1 MGIVLKIIPGLV
13 ICLIIALVSQSLSYI
28 LPIGAATFSILI
40 GLLIGNTVHLK
51 SYFEGGR
58 KFAESKLLEISIFL
72 LGATISVQMISLLG
86 LKGIIL
92 IVTQMCFVIIFTI
105 WIGEKL
111 GFGLNFSYL
120 MASGNAVCGSS
131 AIGATAPAIHA
142 TQEEKGLAVTLVNMM
157 GTVLMF
163 ILPVIASVLYHSQTL
178 PTSALIGSTLQSVG
192 QVVASGS
199 LVNDEVKNY
208 ATLFKLIRVVF
219 LVFVVFSLS
228 NIKRRN
234 IPTED
239 SSEKVRIQFPWYVI
253 GFVILCV
260 LYSLGVLPSWAA
272 TISNNTSHLLE
283 IIALAA
289 IGLNVN
295 LKRIIKQGKLLS
307 LYALSIVGFQILL
320 AILLI
325 QLFY

>member
-1 MGIVLKIIPGLV
+1 MGNLYKAIPGIVL
-13 ICLIIALVSQSLSYI
+13 CLFIALISETLSYI
-28 LPIGAATFSILI
+28 LPVGAATFSILI
-40 GLLIGNTVHLK
+40 GLIVGNTIHLK
-51 SYFEGGR
+51 PYFEGGR

-72 LGATISVQMISLLG
+72 LGATISIQMIGLLG
-86 LKGIIL
+86 LKGILL
-92 IVTQMCFVIIFTI
+92 IVIQMCLVIIFTI
-105 WIGEKL
+105 WLGEKL

-131 AIGATAPAIHA
+131 AIGATAPAIQA

-163 ILPVIASVLYHSQTL
+163 ILPLIASVLYHSETL

-228 NIKRRN
+228 SIKRRHLA
-234 IPTED
+234 ED
-239 SSEKVRIQFPWYVI
+239 SIEKVKIQFPWYVI

-260 LYSLGVLPSWAA
+260 FYSLGVIPSWAA
-272 TISNNTSHLLE
+272 NISNKTSHLFE

-295 LKRIIKQGKLLS
+295 LKMIIKQGKSLS
-307 LYALSIVGFQILL
+307 LYALSIVGFQIII

-325 QLFY
+325 QVIY

>member
-1 MGIVLKIIPGLV
+1 MGNIYKAIPGVVL
-13 ICLIIALVSQSLSYI
+13 CLLIALISESLSYI
-28 LPIGAATFSILI
+28 LPVGAATFSILI
-40 GLLIGNTVHLK
+40 GLIVGNTVHLN
-51 SYFEGGR
+51 SYFEVGR
-58 KFAESKLLEISIFL
+58 KFAESKLLEVSIFL
-72 LGATISVQMISLLG
+72 LGATISIQMISLLG
-86 LKGIIL
+86 LKGILL
-92 IVTQMCFVIIFTI
+92 IVTQMCLVIIFTI
-105 WIGEKL
+105 WLGEKL

-131 AIGATAPAIHA
+131 AIGATAPAIQA

-157 GTVLMF
+157 GTILMF
-163 ILPVIASVLYHSQTL
+163 IMPLIASVLYHSETL

-228 NIKRRN
+228 TIKRRH
-234 IPTED
+234 IEEE
-239 SSEKVRIQFPWYVI
+239 SIEKVKIQFPWYVI

-260 LYSLGVLPSWAA
+260 FYSLGLLPGWAA
-272 TISNNTSHLLE
+272 NISNKTSHLFE

-295 LKRIIKQGKLLS
+295 LKMIIKQGKSLS
-307 LYALSIVGFQILL
+307 LYALSIVGFQIII

-325 QLFY
+325 QVIY

>member
-1 MGIVLKIIPGLV
+1 MGNMIKVFPGLLF
-13 ICLIIALVSQSLSYI
+13 CLVIALISQTLSFVV
-28 LPIGAATFSILI
+28 PIGAATFSILL
-40 GLLIGNTVHLK
+40 GLLIGNSFRLK
-51 SYFEGGR
+51 AQFENGR

-86 LKGIIL
+86 LKGILFIVMQMSLVIL
-92 IVTQMCFVIIFTI
+92 FTI

-111 GFGLNFSYL
+111 GFGGNFSYL

-131 AIGATAPAIHA
+131 AIGATAPAIQA

-163 ILPVIASVLYHSQTL
+163 VLPIIASILYHLETV

-199 LVNDEVKNY
+199 LVNDDVKNY
-208 ATLFKLIRVVF
+208 ATLFKLIRVIL
-219 LVFVVFSLS
+219 LVVVVVILS

-234 IPTED
+234 LAEFTT
-239 SSEKVRIQFPWYVI
+239 EKVKIKFPWYVI
-253 GFVILCV
+253 GFVSLCI
-260 LYSLGVLPSWAA
+260 LYSFGAFPNWVA
-272 TISNNTSHLLE
+272 TISNQTSHLFE

-295 LKRIIKQGKLLS
+295 IKLIVKQGRSLS
-307 LYALSIVGFQILL
+307 LYALCIVGFQVLL
-320 AILLI
+320 AILFI
-325 QLFY
+325 QIIY

>member
-1 MGIVLKIIPGLV
+1 MGNIFKVLPGL
-13 ICLIIALVSQSLSYI
+13 IFCLLIALISQTLSYI
-28 LPIGAATFSILI
+28 LPVGAATFSILI
-40 GLLIGNTVHLK
+40 GLVVGNTVQLK
-51 SYFEGGR
+51 PYFEGGR

-72 LGATISVQMISLLG
+72 LGATISVQMISILG
-86 LKGIIL
+86 LKGILL
-92 IVTQMCFVIIFTI
+92 IITQMCLVIIFTI
-105 WIGEKL
+105 WTGEKL

-163 ILPVIASVLYHSQTL
+163 VLPAIASVLYHSETL
-178 PTSALIGSTLQSVG
+178 STSALIGSTLQSVG

-228 NIKRRN
+228 NIKKRHLA
-234 IPTED
+234 ED
-239 SSEKVRIQFPWYVI
+239 STEKVKIQFPWYVI
-253 GFVILCV
+253 GFVILCI
-260 LYSLGVLPSWAA
+260 LYSLGVLPGWAA
-272 TISNNTSHLLE
+272 NMSNKTSHLFE

-295 LKRIIKQGKLLS
+295 LKMIIKQGKSLS
-307 LYALSIVGFQILL
+307 LYALSIVGFQITL
-320 AILLI
+320 AILFI
-325 QLFY
+325 QIIY

>member
-1 MGIVLKIIPGLV
+1 MGNLYKAIPGVVL
-13 ICLIIALVSQSLSYI
+13 CLIIAIISETLSYI
-28 LPIGAATFSILI
+28 MPVGAATFSILI
-40 GLLIGNTVHLK
+40 GLIVGNTVHLN

-58 KFAESKLLEISIFL
+58 KFAESKLLEVSIFL
-72 LGATISVQMISLLG
+72 LGATISIQMIGLLG
-86 LKGIIL
+86 LKGILL
-92 IVTQMCFVIIFTI
+92 IVTQMCLVIIFTI
-105 WIGEKL
+105 WLGEKL

-131 AIGATAPAIHA
+131 AIGATAPAIQA

-163 ILPVIASVLYHSQTL
+163 ILPLIASVLYHSETL

-228 NIKRRN
+228 TIKRRH
-234 IPTED
+234 IAE
-239 SSEKVRIQFPWYVI
+239 SIEKVKIQFPWYVI

-260 LYSLGVLPSWAA
+260 FYSLGLIPSWAA
-272 TISNNTSHLLE
+272 NISNKTSHLFE

-295 LKRIIKQGKLLS
+295 LKMIIKQGKSLS
-307 LYALSIVGFQILL
+307 LYALSIVGFQIII

-325 QLFY
+325 QVIY

>member
-1 MGIVLKIIPGLV
+1 MGSIYKAIPGVVL
-13 ICLIIALVSQSLSYI
+13 CLIIALTSETLSYL
-28 LPIGAATFSILI
+28 LPVGAATFSIII
-40 GLLIGNTVHLK
+40 GLIVGNTVHLK

-58 KFAESKLLEISIFL
+58 KFAESKLLEVSIFL
-72 LGATISVQMISLLG
+72 LGATISIQMISLLG
-86 LKGIIL
+86 LKGILL
-92 IVTQMCFVIIFTI
+92 IMTQMCLVIIFTI
-105 WIGEKL
+105 WLGEKL

-131 AIGATAPAIHA
+131 AIGATAPAIQA

-163 ILPVIASVLYHSQTL
+163 ILPLIASVLYHSETL

-228 NIKRRN
+228 TIKRRH
-234 IPTED
+234 IEEE
-239 SSEKVRIQFPWYVI
+239 SIEKLKIQFPWYVI

-260 LYSLGVLPSWAA
+260 FYSLGLLPGWAA
-272 TISNNTSHLLE
+272 NISNKTSHLFE

-295 LKRIIKQGKLLS
+295 LKMIIKQGKSLS
-307 LYALSIVGFQILL
+307 LYALSIVGFQIII

-325 QLFY
+325 QVIY